1 MRLNIT
7 ASTIICFLGALDACS
22 ASVSERGAD
31 SIATDTMMAAASTA
45 RGAIDSCQNWIRDQ
59 ATYLRNERLADSLTL
74 DRFPA
79 KRIAPDKLAPLDPSS
94 SRSARAFRTR
104 VSAALD
110 TTGINFAGAYS
121 IVSVGMT
128 GWGDNH
134 WIIDRRTGRAQ
145 ELPYK
150 AAYLEYSPRSSLLI
164 LNPRDSILKALR
176 ELSEPLNACA
186 FIGPHRITEL
196 RPIYFLWNN
205 ATLEQIAPTELR
217 PPVNTF
223 WRDYLAPA
231 TVTRMR

>member
-1 MRLNIT
+1 MRSFSI
-7 ASTIICFLGALDACS
+7 ASFTIICCLSAIIACS
-22 ASVSERGAD
+22 TERKAD
-31 SIATDTMMAAASTA
+31 GVVTDTMMVAAPTT
-45 RGAIDSCQNWIRDQ
+45 RGSIDSCQNWIRDQ

-74 DRFPA
+74 GRFPA
-79 KRIAPDKLAPLDPSS
+79 KRVAPDRLARLDPSS

-104 VSAALD
+104 VSAALN

-150 AAYLEYSPRSSLLI
+150 AAYLEFSPRSSLLI

-196 RPIYFLWNN
+196 RPIYFLWTND
-205 ATLEQIAPTELR
+205 TLMQIAPTDLR
-217 PPVNTF
+217 APENTF
-223 WRDYLAPA
+223 WRDYLGEPKG
-231 TVTRMR
+231 TLIR

>member
-1 MRLNIT
+1 MRSPNIT
-7 ASTIICFLGALDACS
+7 SVAIICLSATIACS
-22 ASVSERGAD
+22 IERKAD
-31 SIATDTMMAAASTA
+31 SPAADTMMVAAPPA
-45 RGAIDSCQNWIRDQ
+45 RGSIDSCQNWIRDQ

-121 IVSVGMT
+121 IVGVGMT

-134 WIIDRRTGRAQ
+134 WIIDRRTGRAR

-176 ELSEPLNACA
+176 ELTEPLNACA
-186 FIGPHRITEL
+186 FIGPHRISEL
-196 RPIYFLWNN
+196 RPIYFSWIND
-205 ATLEQIAPTELR
+205 TLRQIAPTDLQ
-217 PPVNTF
+217 PPENTF
-223 WRDYLAPA
+223 WRDYLGPA
-231 TVTRMR
+231 TGTPIR